1 MRRWAIDFD
10 SLTVC
15 KATFIKPME
24 CLSVSKLPE
33 GEQWV
38 YEVKLDG
45 YRAVAVKADSDLTLY
60 SRQRKVLN
68 KQFPEIVAALRELPP
83 GMVVDGE
90 IVALDDAGQ
99 PAFNLPQNFRSDPSK
114 VCYYVFD
121 LLCWRNRDTTRLN
134 FLERRALVNSIVGDI
149 RDPFVRISDFFE
161 TPAAAMLSAV
171 REQNLG
177 VVGKRKDSRYEPG
190 KRTGAW
196 VKHRAISRKH
206 GGSVVALGT
215 DAMKKRAWVRPN
227 GSGASVS
234 RLFGPCAAG
243 VFGRRVPF
251 SRGAYAVWRRS
262 SRGWEVT
269 SCITSRAF

>member
-15 KATFIKPME
+15 KARFIKPME

-33 GEQWV
+33 GEHWV

-60 SRQRKVLN
+60 SRQQKVLN

-83 GMVVDGE
+83 GTVVDGE
-90 IVALDDAGQ
+90 IVALDDAGR
-99 PAFNLPQNFRSDPSK
+99 PAFDLLQNRCSDPSK

-121 LLCWRNRDTTRLN
+121 LLCWRNRDTTGLR

-161 TPAAAMLSAV
+161 TSAAAMLSSAV
-171 REQNLG
+171 REQDLG

-196 VKHRAISRKH
+196 VKHRAISRK
-206 GGSVVALGT
+206 
-215 DAMKKRAWVRPN
+215 
-227 GSGASVS
+227 
-234 RLFGPCAAG
+234 
-243 VFGRRVPF
+243 
-251 SRGAYAVWRRS
+251 
-262 SRGWEVT
+262 
-269 SCITSRAF
+269 